1 MAEQAAIYWSVVSRQ
16 GWNILIAASSA
27 GLCYASSDGEPFEEM
42 ASWLAKRYPGCEFVR
57 DDEKMEPYARELSEY
72 LKGVRREFTV
82 PLDLRGTPFQLAVW
96 NALTEIPYGETTT
109 YSNIAERIR
118 KPSAVRAV
126 GGAIGANPALV
137 FVPCHRVIGKDGS
150 LTGFTGGIE
159 MKKRLLGLEGSL
171 VR

>member
-1 MAEQAAIYWSVVSRQ
+1 
-16 GWNILIAASSA
+16 
-27 GLCYASSDGEPFEEM
+27 
-42 ASWLAKRYPGCEFVR
+42 
-57 DDEKMEPYARELSEY
+57 
-72 LKGVRREFTV
+72 
-82 PLDLRGTPFQLAVW
+82 
-96 NALTEIPYGETTT
+96 
-109 YSNIAERIR
+109 
-118 KPSAVRAV
+118 VRAV